1 MKITFFPPI
10 ILIQIAFI
18 LLNTLFINS
27 GLTKESIIAK
37 VDNEIIL
44 QSDLDKYTNIYSLLS
59 NKNINNNLKPNEN
72 FNQNLLE
79 DIIIN
84 RIQLNIAKKY
94 KIKIDT
100 NRIETVFNKLI
111 KIRNCSIKQYYK
123 LMKEKN
129 VSPKTLYEYIKESL
143 TIEELEKI
151 LLYQDISMQ
160 NYKVSNSNNIQPSK
174 TYIHIK
180 LKNNNKNTSEK
191 LKWITKII
199 NKNYKIK
206 KLSKIIKSKIK
217 TITINITKNS
227 HPSKILSTIDKNTQV
242 DIIYK
247 KNNFHF
253 FKTIKITDKKIHAEF
268 KIKQILIKNKSRIK
282 IKKNTKLTLIRLRDK
297 ILNDSTFKNKK
308 KLYSGNIN
316 NIKKEI
322 WINKKNVSKKL
333 YKNIAKLSIGEISY
347 PFKTEIGWHIIKIK
361 DKKYLNKS
369 VNIKEKEMLD
379 NKSLEIKN
387 NWLKLIKTDAI
398 VEIFHK

>member
-1 MKITFFPPI
+1 MKITFFQPI
-10 ILIQIAFI
+10 ILIQITFI
-18 LLNTLFINS
+18 LLSTLFTNS

-59 NKNINNNLKPNEN
+59 SKDINNNLN

-100 NRIETVFNKLI
+100 NRVETVFNKLI
-111 KIRNCSIKQYYK
+111 KIKNCSIKQYYK

-129 VSPKTLYEYIKESL
+129 VSPKILYEYIKESL

-160 NYKVSNSNNIQPSK
+160 NYKVSNSNNIHPSK

-199 NKNYKIK
+199 NKNYKTK
-206 KLSKIIKSKIK
+206 NLSKIIKSKVK
-217 TITINITKNS
+217 TTTINIIKNS
-227 HPSKILSTIDKNTQV
+227 PPSKILSIIDKDTQV
-242 DIIYK
+242 NIIYK

-253 FKTIKITDKKIHAEF
+253 FKIIKTPDKKIHSEF
-268 KIKQILIKNKSRIK
+268 KIKQILIKNKSKIK
-282 IKKNTKLTLIRLRDK
+282 SKKNTKLTLIRLRDK
-297 ILNDSTFKNKK
+297 ILNESTFKNRE
-308 KLYSGNIN
+308 KLYSNNIN

-322 WINKKNVSKKL
+322 WINKKSVSKKL

-369 VNIKEKEMLD
+369 VNIKEKEILD

-387 NWLKLIKTDAI
+387 NWLKLIKADAVI
-398 VEIFHK
+398 EIFHK